1 MTPLII
7 KAPAYAASLG
17 INPRSLLRFI
27 HDEKMPG
34 ASKPNGIWRID
45 PAKAEPWLRE
55 RHPRLFKGEAR
66 AIPTKSD
73 NGRHRPIGDSELGIT
88 DWIIQRLNH
97 SFGAMVAVL
106 HDGTYTRDLIHSIK
120 LLSTELR
127 LLEKHRLE
135 MRNAYAELMTR
146 HEHHH
151 VIATFA
157 QIIATEID
165 DLEPSIPEDLLG
177 ALTTAGCTISKPKT
191 ALKAATRA
199 VHRQVEQL
207 RRRIADVIERSTRGD
222 N

>member
-1 MTPLII
+1 MTPLNI
-7 KAPAYAASLG
+7 KAPAYAARLG

-55 RHPRLFKGEAR
+55 RHPRLFKAEAL

-73 NGRHRPIGDSELGIT
+73 NGRYRPAGDSELGIT
-88 DWIIQRLNH
+88 DRHIQRLKH
-97 SFGAMVAVL
+97 ILEGMVTVL
-106 HDGTYTRDLIHSIK
+106 HDGTYNRTLVQSITQI
-120 LLSTELR
+120 SAELR

-135 MRNAYAELMTR
+135 MQTANAELMTR
-146 HEHHH
+146 HEHRQRILTLARLI
-151 VIATFA
+151 V
-157 QIIATEID
+157 TEID
-165 DLEPSIPEDLLG
+165 GLGHSIPEELLD

-199 VHRQVEQL
+199 AHEQAEQL
-207 RRRIADVIERSTRGD
+207 RHRIADAIEKSTIGD
-222 N
+222 P